1 VIAENRFFS
10 PFFMVFSQHQLFI
23 KRRLRMQRS
32 TGMKLFLICLAAFFV
47 LFGMMVGCEQKA
59 EKKAEAPAVQE
70 APKEAAAPAPAP
82 AAEKVK
88 WRMGSTWTPAINL
101 YHGDKAMIQYVKDV
115 TNGNFEIEWFPSG
128 SLMGAF
134 EYFDACSKGV
144 VEAVGDWPSYWVS
157 KDVAFDFL
165 GSMPYAFTNMDY
177 MVWYYQ
183 FGGEELYNEAYGK
196 FGMRY
201 FNLGSTTSESGFRT
215 TEKTG
220 PIRTIA
226 DYKGKKLRTPARAT
240 IWILQQLGGAPV
252 SMPGGEIYLAVERGT
267 LDGAEFSSPG
277 IDWEMGFAEITKY
290 WSVPC
295 WFQPASQV
303 GVMINQKAWE
313 ALSPNY
319 QNVIRVAAKAA
330 AMEALSF
337 YEADSGRAIPKF
349 KEKGTE
355 IVKLDDASLKKLD
368 ELAGE
373 YIIMAAKERGGLFA
387 KILKSQMMYLNE
399 YKDWRDMAG
408 KFGFGFQPSYVDA
421 VLAELNKMGVE

>member
-1 VIAENRFFS
+1 
-10 PFFMVFSQHQLFI
+10 M
-23 KRRLRMQRS
+23 KRS
-32 TGMKLFLICLAAFFV
+32 TGMKLFLICVAAFFV
-47 LFGMMVGCEQKA
+47 LFGLMVGCEQKA
-59 EKKAEAPAVQE
+59 EKKAEAPAVKE
-70 APKEAAAPAPAP
+70 APKEAAAPAP

-101 YHGDKAMIQYVKDV
+101 YYGDKKMIEHVKEM

-157 KDVAFDFL
+157 KDPAFDFL
-165 GSMPYAFTNMDY
+165 GSMPYGFTNMDY
-177 MVWYYQ
+177 VIWYYQ

-201 FNLGSTTSESGFRT
+201 LNLGSTTSESGFRT

-220 PIRTIA
+220 PIRTLA

-240 IWILQQLGGAPV
+240 IWILEQLGGAPV

-277 IDWEMGFAEITKY
+277 IDWEMGFGEITKY

-303 GVMINQKAWE
+303 GMMVNQKAWE
-313 ALSPNY
+313 ALSPQY
-319 QNVIRVAAKAA
+319 QAILRTSAKAA
-330 AMEALSF
+330 AIEALAF
-337 YEADSGRAIPKF
+337 YEADSGRAIEKF

-355 IVKLDDASLKKLD
+355 IVTLDDDSLKKLD
-368 ELAGE
+368 DLAGQ
-373 YIIMAAKERGGLFA
+373 YIIKAAEERGGLFA
-387 KILKSQMMYLNE
+387 KILKSQMLYLNE
-399 YKDWRDMAG
+399 YKDWREMTG

-421 VLAELNKMGVE
+421 VLKKLDEMGVE

>member
-1 VIAENRFFS
+1 
-10 PFFMVFSQHQLFI
+10 
-23 KRRLRMQRS
+23 MQRS

-47 LFGMMVGCEQKA
+47 LFGLMVGCEQKA
-59 EKKAEAPAVQE
+59 EKTAEAPAVQE
-70 APKEAAAPAPAP
+70 APKEAAAPAPAV
-82 AAEKVK
+82 EQVK

-101 YHGDKAMIQYVKDV
+101 YHGDKAMIQYVKDL

-128 SLMGAF
+128 SLMGGF

-144 VEAVGDWPSYWVS
+144 VEAVGEWPSYWVS

-177 MVWYYQ
+177 MLWYYQ
-183 FGGEELYNEAYGK
+183 FGGEQLYNEAYGK

-220 PIRTIA
+220 PIRSIA

-303 GVMINQKAWE
+303 GMMVNQKAYD
-313 ALSPNY
+313 ALSPHY
-319 QNVIRVAAKAA
+319 QNVLRIASKAA
-330 AMEALSF
+330 AMEALTF
-337 YEADSGRAIPKF
+337 YEADSGRAISKF

-355 IVKLDDASLKKLD
+355 VVKLDDASLKKLD
-368 ELAGE
+368 ELSGE

-387 KILKSQMMYLNE
+387 KILKSQLTYLNE

-421 VLAELNKMGVE
+421 VLAELDKMGVQ

>member
-1 VIAENRFFS
+1 
-10 PFFMVFSQHQLFI
+10 
-23 KRRLRMQRS
+23 
-32 TGMKLFLICLAAFFV
+32 
-47 LFGMMVGCEQKA
+47 
-59 EKKAEAPAVQE
+59 
-70 APKEAAAPAPAP
+70 
-82 AAEKVK
+82 
-88 WRMGSTWTPAINL
+88 MGSTWTPAINL
-101 YHGDKAMIQYVKDV
+101 YHGDKAMIEYVKDL
-115 TNGNFEIEWFPSG
+115 TDGNFEIEWFPSG

-144 VEAVGDWPSYWVS
+144 VEAVGDWSSYWVS
-157 KDVAFDFL
+157 KDPAFDFL
-165 GSMPYAFTNMDY
+165 GSMPYGFTNMDY
-177 MVWYYQ
+177 MIWYYQ
-183 FGGEELYNEAYGK
+183 YGGEALYNEAYGK

-220 PIRTIA
+220 PIRNIA

-240 IWILQQLGGAPV
+240 IWILEQLGGAPV

-303 GVMINQKAWE
+303 GVMINQKAWD
-313 ALSPNY
+313 ALPPHY
-319 QNVIRVAAKAA
+319 QTVLRIAARAA
-330 AMEALSF
+330 AMESLTF
-337 YEADSGRAIPKF
+337 YEADSGRAISKF

-355 IVKLDDASLKKLD
+355 VVKLDDASLKKLD
-368 ELAGE
+368 ELSGQ

-387 KILKSQMMYLNE
+387 KILKSQLQYLKE

-421 VLAELNKMGVE
+421 VLDELDKMGVQ